1 MQYFYNSSLLIQDF
15 DLNKIVDH
23 VIGNNS
29 LHAWAEYI
37 YIHSI

>member
-1 MQYFYNSSLLIQDF
+1 MQYFYNSNLIILDF

-29 LHAWAEYI
+29 LHT
-37 YIHSI
+37 